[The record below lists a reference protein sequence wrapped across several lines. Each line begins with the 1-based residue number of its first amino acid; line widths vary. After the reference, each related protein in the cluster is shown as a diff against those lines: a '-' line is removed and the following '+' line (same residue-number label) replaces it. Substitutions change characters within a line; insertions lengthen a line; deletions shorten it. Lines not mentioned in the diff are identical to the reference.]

1 MFHYNKKTKILKE
14 GDLMKNTLK
23 QSHFKYLFFA
33 ITVLLCAAIIS
44 LTVFLP
50 KVKAT
55 SNKGTISSNKNTVST
70 DKTTEL
76 SQEQAELAAPQQ
88 AISQEKENPV
98 KYRLIYAP
106 QNMRMLVDAMEMPTV
121 RGMDFFGDYAREFVS
136 LFEGEDVYF
145 RVQVNPIVF
154 DEEKQEEGYTKEKG
168 EELKN
173 QRIQYVKDLGA
184 KDMVLIPD
192 IPNNRYVYYASLNA
206 EMIKKIDEK
215 GECAMQL
222 VTAPRVDG
230 YSPKI
235 SDHLTFYLEHTS
247 EDESVAV
254 RFYVQWPNG
263 IESEKELF
271 DKLKISDEQIITKEY
286 FENVKETFYGPM
298 LCRYTVIEGTFS
310 KQQIKDI
317 APYVLG
323 SGGMTHINMGMIF
336 CKPGFMKDVTVIMN
350 VTEDTVLPL

>member
-1 MFHYNKKTKILKE
+1 
-14 GDLMKNTLK
+14 MKNTTK
-23 QSHFKYLFFA
+23 QSRFKYLFVA
-33 ITVLLCAAIIS
+33 IPVLLCAVIVS

-55 SNKGTISSNKNTVST
+55 SNKNTVSSNKNTVSS

-76 SQEQAELAAPQQ
+76 SQEQAGLAAPQQ

-106 QNMRMLVDAMEMPTV
+106 QDMRMVIDAMVMPTV

-145 RVQVNPIVF
+145 RVLVNPIVF
-154 DEEKQEEGYTKEKG
+154 DEEKQEEGYTEEKDKELRK
-168 EELKN
+168 
-173 QRIQYVKDLGA
+173 QRIEYVKELGA
-184 KDMVLIPD
+184 KDMVPH
-192 IPNNRYVYYASLNA
+192 PNNTYPYYASLNA

-247 EDESVAV
+247 EDESVPV
-254 RFYVQWPNG
+254 SFHVQWPNG
-263 IESEKELF
+263 IETEKELF
-271 DKLKISDEQIITKEY
+271 DKLNISDEQIITKEY
-286 FENVKETFYGPM
+286 FEEQKETYYGPM
-298 LCRYTVIEGTFS
+298 LRRYTVIEGTFS

>member
-1 MFHYNKKTKILKE
+1 
-14 GDLMKNTLK
+14 MKNAK
-23 QSHFKYLFFA
+23 FKSKYLYIA
-33 ITVLLCAAIIS
+33 IPVLLCAAIIS

-50 KVKAT
+50 KVKST
-55 SNKGTISSNKNTVST
+55 SNKGTISSNKDTVST

-88 AISQEKENPV
+88 AIAQEKENPV

-106 QNMRMLVDAMEMPTV
+106 QNMRRFVNAMVMPTV
-121 RGMDFFGDYAREFVS
+121 RGMDFFGDYARKFVS

-145 RVQVNPIVF
+145 RVRVNPIVF
-154 DEEKQEEGYTKEKG
+154 DEEKQEEGYTEEKG

-173 QRIQYVKDLGA
+173 QRIKYVKDLGA
-184 KDMVLIPD
+184 KDMVPH
-192 IPNNRYVYYASLNA
+192 PNNTYLYYASLNA
-206 EMIKKIDEK
+206 EMIKKIDEQ

-263 IESEKELF
+263 IETEKELF
-271 DKLKISDEQIITKEY
+271 DKLNISDEQIITKEY

-323 SGGMTHINMGMIF
+323 SGGMTHINMGMSF